1 MDILSIDNLF
11 FCYGKARVLGGISFG
26 LETGKL
32 YGLFGPNG
40 AGKTTLF
47 RLCLGILKPHS
58 GNIFYKS
65 VDIISLKAPALA
77 RIFSWLPQDHSP
89 PFPFTVREL
98 VLMGM
103 AGSFGYGPKAEHELK
118 AIAAMERLGISGLA
132 DRPYTKLSGG
142 QRQLALIARALAQDT
157 PLLFFDEP
165 GASLDY
171 KNQVQLWQILK
182 ELSLEGKTI
191 LACAHD
197 PNQLL
202 WYCDEAIILKEGKLE
217 TKGPANKVLSQE
229 MLDKLYGKSF
239 RLGQAGVYPVV
250 YPASGPVSL

>member
-1 MDILSIDNLF
+1 MLEIDNLF
-11 FCYGKARVLGGISFG
+11 FYYSKARVLDGISFG

-47 RLCLGILKPHS
+47 RLCLGILQPHS

-65 VDIISLKAPALA
+65 VDVMSLKAPALA
-77 RIFSWLPQDHSP
+77 RIFSWVPQEHSP

-103 AGSFGYGPKAEHELK
+103 AGSFGYGPKAEHQEK
-118 AIAAMERLGISGLA
+118 AIAAMERLGISELA
-132 DRPYTKLSGG
+132 ERPYTKLSGG

-171 KNQVQLWQILK
+171 KNQIMLWQILK
-182 ELSLEGKTI
+182 SLSRKGKTI

-197 PNQLL
+197 PNHLL
-202 WYCDEAIILKEGKLE
+202 WYCDEAIVLEEGRLAAKGAVNMALNQGIL
-217 TKGPANKVLSQE
+217 
-229 MLDKLYGKSF
+229 DRLYGKSF
-239 RLGQAGVYPVV
+239 RLGKAGACQVV
-250 YPASGPVSL
+250 YPASDPGSL

>member
-1 MDILSIDNLF
+1 MDILSIDNLKF
-11 FCYGKARVLGGISFG
+11 SYGKPGVLGGISFG
-26 LETGKL
+26 LEAGKL

-58 GNIFYKS
+58 GNVFYKGTD
-65 VDIISLKAPALA
+65 VTRLNAPALA
-77 RIFSWLPQDHSP
+77 RIFSWLPQDHKP

-103 AGSFGYGPKAEHELK
+103 AGSFGYGPKVEHELK
-118 AIAAMERLGISGLA
+118 ALAAMERLGISGLA
-132 DRPYTKLSGG
+132 ERPYTKLSGG
-142 QRQLALIARALAQDT
+142 QRQLALIARAMAQDT

-165 GASLDY
+165 GAALDY

-182 ELSLEGKTI
+182 ELSREGKTI

-217 TKGPANKVLSQE
+217 AKGPVNKALSQE

-239 RLGQAGVYPVV
+239 RLGHAGACPVV
-250 YPASGPVSL
+250 CPASGPVSL